1 MNKDSQGKG
10 GGEGGMRRGEGK
22 GSDTEKEGCDPL
34 DNSPMLAGLNIAIP
48 FCVGK
53 LEWWGYRM
61 V

>member
-1 MNKDSQGKG
+1 
-10 GGEGGMRRGEGK
+10 MRRGERK
-22 GSDTEKEGCDPL
+22 GSDTENEGCDPL
-34 DNSPMLAGLNIAIP
+34 DNKPMLAGLNIAIP